1 MSCTWP
7 VLRILCGPRSGVEM
21 EDRSVSLL
29 GRVSMTPGLPW
40 VWLGPEVF
48 LYLRMPRGKGPHRG
62 CFDEQRGA
70 GVKGVDVCAG
80 VCAGREGGVT
90 SMPSSL

>member
-1 MSCTWP
+1 
-7 VLRILCGPRSGVEM
+7 M

-48 LYLRMPRGKGPHRG
+48 LFLRRPRGKGPHRG
-62 CFDEQRGA
+62 CFDEQRGQ
-70 GVKGVDVCAG
+70 VLRVWMCVQ
-80 VCAGREGGVT
+80 GGVRGGRVA
-90 SMPSSL
+90 